1 MQHKA
6 LIGTILIVLLFVAN
20 VIYIGKKNLWFEPT
34 NNYWTILK
42 SGDGLSEGTLVT
54 FNGIK
59 MGEVTELSVTDEN
72 LIHVVFAVRMSWA
85 EKITSG
91 SIVRVWRSMM
101 IGEKRL
107 EIMPGPKGSAPMKS
121 GSYVPGEDVRELSDL
136 LSGGEQ
142 LQRVM
147 PQLLRLLNNVDIITT
162 SLAQNPDLMD
172 KAGRLL
178 DEAYV
183 LLKTVERSWL
193 FKGSYKDFQQEELRR
208 TKWKPTK

>member
-1 MQHKA
+1 MQHKVV
-6 LIGTILIVLLFVAN
+6 IGTILIVLLFIGN

-42 SGDGLSEGTLVT
+42 SGDGLREGTLVT

-59 MGEVTELSVTDEN
+59 MGEVTELDVTDEN
-72 LIHVVFAVRMSWA
+72 LIRVQFAVRLSLA
-85 EKITSG
+85 EKITAG
-91 SIVRVWRSMM
+91 SIVRVFRSMM

-107 EIMPGPKGSAPMKS
+107 EIMPGVKGAAPLKS
-121 GSYVPGEDVRELSDL
+121 GSYLQGEDVRELSDL
-136 LSGGEQ
+136 LSGGDQ
-142 LQRVM
+142 LQRLM

-172 KAGRLL
+172 KAGKLL
-178 DEAYV
+178 DEAYD

-193 FKGSYKDFQQEELRR
+193 FKSSYKEFQQEELRKS
-208 TKWKPTK
+208 KWKLSK

>member
-1 MQHKA
+1 
-6 LIGTILIVLLFVAN
+6 LIVLLFIAN

-34 NNYWTILK
+34 NNYWTVLK
-42 SGDGLSEGTLVT
+42 SGDGLREGTLVT

-59 MGEVTELSVTDEN
+59 MGEVTELDVTDDN
-72 LIHVVFAVRMSWA
+72 LIRVGFAVRMSLA

-91 SIVRVWRSMM
+91 ANVRVWRSMM

-107 EIMPGPKGSAPMKS
+107 EIMPGIKGAAQLKS
-121 GSYVPGEDVRELSDL
+121 GSFIPGEDVRELSDL

-142 LQRVM
+142 LQRLM

-172 KAGRLL
+172 KAGKLL
-178 DEAYV
+178 DEAYD

-193 FKGSYKDFQQEELRR
+193 FKSSYKDYQMEELRKS
-208 TKWKPTK
+208 KWKLVK

>member
-1 MQHKA
+1 MQNKA
-6 LIGTILIVLLFVAN
+6 LIGTIIITLLFIAN

-34 NNYWTILK
+34 NKYWTVLK
-42 SGDGLSEGTLVT
+42 TGDGLREGTQVT

-59 MGEVTELSVTDEN
+59 MGEVTELNVTDEN
-72 LIHVVFAVRMSWA
+72 LIHVGFSVRMTLA

-91 SIVRVWRSMM
+91 STVRVWRSML

-107 EIMPGPKGSAPMKS
+107 EIMPGVKGSAKLKS
-121 GSYVPGEDVRELSDL
+121 GSYIPGEDVRELADL

-142 LQRVM
+142 LQRLM

-162 SLAQNPDLMD
+162 SLAQNPELMD
-172 KAGRLL
+172 KVGNLL

-193 FKGSYKDFQQEELRR
+193 FKGSYNEYMIEQQKKSR
-208 TKWKPTK
+208 WKPVK

>member
-6 LIGTILIVLLFVAN
+6 LIGTIIITLLFVAN

-34 NNYWTILK
+34 NSYWTILK
-42 SGDGLSEGTLVT
+42 SGDGLREGTPVT
-54 FNGIK
+54 FNGVR
-59 MGEVTELSVTDEN
+59 MGEITELSVTEEN
-72 LIHVVFAVRMSWA
+72 FVNVVFVVRKSWA

-91 SIVRVWRSMM
+91 SIVRVLRSMM

-107 EIMPGPKGSAPMKS
+107 EIFPGPKGSTPLRS
-121 GSYVPGEDVRELSDL
+121 GSYIRGEDVRELSEL

-142 LQRVM
+142 LQRLM

-162 SLAQNPDLMD
+162 NLAENPDLIE
-172 KAGRLL
+172 KADRLL

-183 LLKTVERSWL
+183 LLKTAERSWL
-193 FKGSYKDFQQEELRR
+193 FKGSYKEYIQEQQ
-208 TKWKPTK
+208 KKAK